1 MARFLQAT
9 VYGLLQ
15 GGLYGLVGVGFSLV
29 WGVTNV
35 VNVAHGAFVVVGA
48 YLAWE
53 AQATFGLDPLLGM
66 LLAGGALFVAGYAV
80 QRGLVNLVVNAPI
93 WMTLLLT
100 FGLELAIV
108 NALVYWLSGDLRS
121 IPTAWASRALELGG
135 VRVPFGRLAGFGLA
149 VVVTALVAVFL
160 GRTRTGRA
168 IKATGMDRATARLM
182 GIPVRHTYAL
192 TFGLAAGLAAMAGAV
207 IGAIGTF
214 SPADAA
220 GFTLRSF
227 VVAVLGG
234 LGNIW
239 GALLGGVVLGV
250 VEAWGGQYLSGSL
263 VNAIAFGVL
272 VAVLVAR
279 PSGLLGRPFYEAR
292 LELDG

>member
-1 MARFLQAT
+1 MTRLLQAG

-15 GGLYGLVGVGFSLV
+15 GCLYGLVGVGFSLV

-48 YLAWE
+48 YVAWE
-53 AQATFGLDPLLGM
+53 LQSTFGLDPLVGM
-66 LLAGGALFVAGYAV
+66 LPAAALLFGCGYAL
-80 QRGLVNLVVNAPI
+80 QRTLVNLVVNAPI
-93 WMTLLLT
+93 WMTLLVT

-121 IPTAWASRALELGG
+121 IPTSWAGEAFEVGG
-135 VRVPFGRLAGFGLA
+135 VRIPHGRLVGAALA
-149 VVVTALVAVFL
+149 TATTALLAAL
-160 GRTRTGRA
+160 LNSTRTGRA
-168 IKATGMDRATARLM
+168 IRATGMDRSAARLM

-192 TFGLAAGLAAMAGAV
+192 TFGLAAALAGIAGAV
-207 IGAIGTF
+207 VGAVGTF

-227 VVAVLGG
+227 AVAVLGG
-234 LGNIW
+234 LGNMW
-239 GALLGGVVLGV
+239 GALAGGAFLGLA
-250 VEAWGGQYLSGSL
+250 EAIGGQYLSGSL

-272 VAVLVAR
+272 VATLILR
-279 PSGLLGRPFYEAR
+279 PRGLLGRPFYEAR
-292 LELDG
+292 LEVDG

>member
-9 VYGLLQ
+9 VLGLLQ

-48 YLAWE
+48 YIAWE
-53 AQATFGLDPLLGM
+53 LQATFGVDPLLGM
-66 LLAGGALFVAGYAV
+66 AVCAGALFVAGYAL

-100 FGLELAIV
+100 FGLELVIV
-108 NALVYWLSGDLRS
+108 NGLVYGLSGDLRA
-121 IPTAWASRALELGG
+121 IPTTWARHGFALAG
-135 VRVPFGRLAGFGLA
+135 VRVPFGRLAGFLLGVA
-149 VVVTALVAVFL
+149 VTAALAAFL

-168 IKATGMDRATARLM
+168 IRATGMDRATARLM

-192 TFGLAAGLAAMAGAV
+192 TFGVGAALAGLAGAV
-207 IGAIGTF
+207 VGAAGTF
-214 SPADAA
+214 SPADAG

-234 LGNIW
+234 LGNMW
-239 GALLGGVVLGV
+239 GALAGGLVLGV
-250 VEAWGGQYLSGSL
+250 VEALGGQYLSGSL
-263 VNAIAFGVL
+263 INAIAFAVL
-272 VAVLVAR
+272 VAVLVVR
-279 PSGLLGRPFYEAR
+279 PRGLLGRPFYEAR
-292 LELDG
+292 LEVDG